1 MAIPVL
7 KCFSFFFCV
16 CVSWLFLDCSFVLWK
31 GNIYIY
37 IKRIAVACWL
47 MTNETF
53 QEAMVQNIAMFI
65 IFYS

>member
-1 MAIPVL
+1 MAIQVL
-7 KCFSFFFCV
+7 NCFFL
-16 CVSWLFLDCSFVLWK
+16 LFLCLCVLVVL
-31 GNIYIY
+31 GLRFCTMEGEHIY